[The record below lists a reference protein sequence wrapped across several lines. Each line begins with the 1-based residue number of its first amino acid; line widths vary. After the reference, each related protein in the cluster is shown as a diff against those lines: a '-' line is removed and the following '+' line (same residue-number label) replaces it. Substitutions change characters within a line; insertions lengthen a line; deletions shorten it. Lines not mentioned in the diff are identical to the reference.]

1 MADYLFY
8 TYFEDGREYFVY
20 KDLTF
25 ERSHKK
31 EKDFPFLESLLRFTY
46 LDIWPMEGLFKE
58 MDKAL
63 LNFYRERDFDSQA
76 AVMSTLEELAKK
88 HIYFE
93 FLRLD
98 WQSRFRYMDHHPD
111 EDVYEHLP
119 HKQLRHIPSDLDT
132 LQKQIMRLFQ
142 DVLDIDDGKKRPVHE
157 KLQAYL
163 DKEKKEPLYAYQF
176 KPISTVY
183 ERTGN
188 GTFAE
193 VLHPTSLS
201 DLVEFSLRECVKR
214 EQRMRICSYCGK
226 YFAIPRRNTAEFC
239 NLTVDENGHT
249 CREVGAVKRWA
260 EKKNSDD
267 LFREYRRE
275 YKKRF
280 NWIKAGKI
288 NPGAFYAWSATAK
301 GKRDECAAGKMSFD
315 EFKKWLAEL

>member
-98 WQSRFRYMDHHPD
+98 WQSRFRNAEHH
-111 EDVYEHLP
+111 
-119 HKQLRHIPSDLDT
+119 
-132 LQKQIMRLFQ
+132 QIGR
-142 DVLDIDDGKKRPVHE
+142 
-157 KLQAYL
+157 A
-163 DKEKKEPLYAYQF
+163 
-176 KPISTVY
+176 S
-183 ERTGN
+183 
-188 GTFAE
+188 
-193 VLHPTSLS
+193 
-201 DLVEFSLRECVKR
+201 
-214 EQRMRICSYCGK
+214 
-226 YFAIPRRNTAEFC
+226 
-239 NLTVDENGHT
+239 
-249 CREVGAVKRWA
+249 CRERV
-260 EKKNSDD
+260 
-267 LFREYRRE
+267 
-275 YKKRF
+275 
-280 NWIKAGKI
+280 
-288 NPGAFYAWSATAK
+288 
-301 GKRDECAAGKMSFD
+301 
-315 EFKKWLAEL
+315 

>member
-1 MADYLFY
+1 MADHLFY
-8 TYFEDGREYFVY
+8 TYFESGREYFVY

-25 ERSHKK
+25 ERSHTK
-31 EKDFPFLESLLRFTY
+31 EKDFPFLESLLRFIY
-46 LDIWPMEGLFKE
+46 WDIWPMEDLFKK
-58 MDKAL
+58 MDDAV
-63 LNFYRERDFDSQA
+63 LNFYREHDIASQEI
-76 AVMSTLEELAKK
+76 VIDTLRRLAKQ
-88 HIYFE
+88 HIYFK
-93 FLRLD
+93 FLFLD
-98 WQSRFRYMDHHPD
+98 WQSRFRDTEQRPE
-111 EDVYEHLP
+111 EDIQKILP
-119 HKQLRHIPSDLDT
+119 HKQLRHIPSDIDM

-142 DVLDIDDGKKRPVHE
+142 DVLDIDNGKKKPVQE

-163 DKEKKEPLYAYQF
+163 DKEKRESLYAYRF
-176 KPISTVY
+176 KPISTTY
-183 ERTGN
+183 ERTRQ

-260 EKKNSDD
+260 EKKNSDE
-267 LFREYRRE
+267 LFKEYRRE

-288 NPGAFYAWSATAK
+288 SPGAFYAWSATAK

-315 EFKKWLAEL
+315 EFKEWLSEF

>member
-1 MADYLFY
+1 MAAYEFY
-8 TYFEDGREYFVY
+8 TYFAEGREYFVY
-20 KDLTF
+20 KDLTV
-25 ERSHKK
+25 ERPRTI

-46 LDIWPMEGLFKE
+46 LDIWPMEDLFKK
-58 MDKAL
+58 MDAAL
-63 LNFYRERDFDSQA
+63 LNFYQKSDFDSQA
-76 AVMSTLEELAKK
+76 VVMSTLKKLAKE

-98 WQSRFRYMDHHPD
+98 WQSRFRYIERHPG
-111 EDVYEHLP
+111 EDIQKHLP
-119 HKQLRHIPSDLDT
+119 HKQLRHIPSDIDT

-142 DVLDIDDGKKRPVHE
+142 DVLDIDDGKKKPVQE

-163 DKEKKEPLYAYQF
+163 NKSQREPLYAYKFQ
-176 KPISTVY
+176 PLSTAY
-183 ERTGN
+183 EQVDKGA
-188 GTFAE
+188 FAE

-239 NLTVDENGHT
+239 NLTVDENGYT
-249 CREVGAVKRWA
+249 CREVGARKRWA
-260 EKKNSDD
+260 EKKNSDE
-267 LFREYRRE
+267 LFKEYRRE

-288 NPGAFYAWSATAK
+288 SPGAFYAWSATAK
-301 GKRDECAAGKMSFD
+301 GKRDECAAGTISFD
-315 EFKKWLAEL
+315 EFKKWLSGS

>member
-31 EKDFPFLESLLRFTY
+31 EKDFPFLESLLLFTY

-98 WQSRFRYMDHHPD
+98 WQSRFRNAEHHPD
-111 EDVYEHLP
+111 DVQEILP

-132 LQKQIMRLFQ
+132 LQKTNHA
-142 DVLDIDDGKKRPVHE
+142 PVRGR
-157 KLQAYL
+157 
-163 DKEKKEPLYAYQF
+163 
-176 KPISTVY
+176 V
-183 ERTGN
+183 
-188 GTFAE
+188 
-193 VLHPTSLS
+193 
-201 DLVEFSLRECVKR
+201 
-214 EQRMRICSYCGK
+214 
-226 YFAIPRRNTAEFC
+226 
-239 NLTVDENGHT
+239 GH
-249 CREVGAVKRWA
+249 R
-260 EKKNSDD
+260 
-267 LFREYRRE
+267 
-275 YKKRF
+275 
-280 NWIKAGKI
+280 
-288 NPGAFYAWSATAK
+288 
-301 GKRDECAAGKMSFD
+301 
-315 EFKKWLAEL
+315 

>member
-98 WQSRFRYMDHHPD
+98 WQSRFRYIEQHPD
-111 EDVYEHLP
+111 KDIQKHLP
-119 HKQLRHIPSDLDT
+119 HKQLRHIPSDIDT
-132 LQKQIMRLFQ
+132 LQKQIMRLFE
-142 DVLDIDDGKKRPVHE
+142 DVLDIDDGKKKPVKE
-157 KLQAYL
+157 KLKAYL
-163 DKEKKEPLYAYQF
+163 RREKNQPLYAYKFQ
-176 KPISTVY
+176 PISTTY
-183 ERTGN
+183 EQTGE

-193 VLHPTSLS
+193 VLHPTSIYVL
-201 DLVEFSLRECVKR
+201 
-214 EQRMRICSYCGK
+214 
-226 YFAIPRRNTAEFC
+226 
-239 NLTVDENGHT
+239 
-249 CREVGAVKRWA
+249 
-260 EKKNSDD
+260 
-267 LFREYRRE
+267 
-275 YKKRF
+275 
-280 NWIKAGKI
+280 
-288 NPGAFYAWSATAK
+288 
-301 GKRDECAAGKMSFD
+301 
-315 EFKKWLAEL
+315 

>member
-1 MADYLFY
+1 
-8 TYFEDGREYFVY
+8 
-20 KDLTF
+20 
-25 ERSHKK
+25 
-31 EKDFPFLESLLRFTY
+31 
-46 LDIWPMEGLFKE
+46 MENLFKK

-63 LNFYRERDFDSQA
+63 LNFYRERDADSRGI
-76 AVMSTLEELAKK
+76 VMSTLEELAKK

-93 FLRLD
+93 FLRFD
-98 WQSRFRYMDHHPD
+98 WQARFRNAEQHPD
-111 EDVYEHLP
+111 DVQEILP

-163 DKEKKEPLYAYQF
+163 DKEKREPLYAYQF
-176 KPISTVY
+176 RPISTIY

-193 VLHPTSLS
+193 VLHPTSIS

-260 EKKNSDD
+260 EKKNSDE
-267 LFREYRRE
+267 LFKEYRRE

-288 NPGAFYAWSATAK
+288 SPGAFYAWSAAAK

-315 EFKKWLAEL
+315 EFKEWLSEF

>member
-1 MADYLFY
+1 MEDLFN
-8 TYFEDGREYFVY
+8 
-20 KDLTF
+20 
-25 ERSHKK
+25 
-31 EKDFPFLESLLRFTY
+31 
-46 LDIWPMEGLFKE
+46 E

-63 LNFYRERDFDSQA
+63 LNFYRERDFYSQRV
-76 AVMSTLEELAKK
+76 VMYTLEELAKK

-98 WQSRFRYMDHHPD
+98 WQARFRFIKRNPD
-111 EDVYEHLP
+111 EDIHKIIP
-119 HKQLRHIPSDLDT
+119 HKQLRYIPSDLDT

-142 DVLDIDDGKKRPVHE
+142 DVLDIDDGKKKPVQE

-163 DKEKKEPLYAYQF
+163 DKEKRELLYAYQF
-176 KPISTVY
+176 KPISTSY
-183 ERTGN
+183 ERTRQ

-193 VLHPTSLS
+193 VLHPTSIS
-201 DLVEFSLRECVKR
+201 DLVEFSLCECVKR

-260 EKKNSDD
+260 EKKNSDE
-267 LFREYRRE
+267 LFKEYRRE

-288 NPGAFYAWSATAK
+288 SPGSFYAWSATAK
-301 GKRDECAAGKMSFD
+301 GKRDECAAGKISFD
-315 EFKKWLAEL
+315 EFKE

>member
-8 TYFEDGREYFVY
+8 TYFDSGREYFVY

-25 ERSHKK
+25 ERSHTK

-46 LDIWPMEGLFKE
+46 LDIWTMEDLFKE
-58 MDKAL
+58 LDKA
-63 LNFYRERDFDSQA
+63 REGDFDSQNI
-76 AVMSTLEELAKK
+76 VMATLEKLAKE

-98 WQSRFRYMDHHPD
+98 WQARFRYVEKHPG
-111 EDVYEHLP
+111 EDLQKVLP

-142 DVLDIDDGKKRPVHE
+142 DVLDIDDGKKKPVQE

-163 DKEKKEPLYAYQF
+163 SKEKSNPFYTYQF
-176 KPISTVY
+176 RPISTTY
-183 ERTGN
+183 ERTRQ

-193 VLHPTSLS
+193 FLHPTSIS

-226 YFAIPRRNTAEFC
+226 FFAIPRRNTAEFC

-260 EKKNSDD
+260 EKKNSDE
-267 LFREYRRE
+267 LFKEYRRE

-288 NPGAFYAWSATAK
+288 SPGTFYAWSAVAK
-301 GKRDECAAGKMSFD
+301 GKRDECAAGKMTFE
-315 EFKKWLAEL
+315 EFKEWMAES

>member
-8 TYFEDGREYFVY
+8 TYFEGGREYVVY

-25 ERSHKK
+25 ERSHTK

-46 LDIWPMEGLFKE
+46 LDIWPMEDLFKK
-58 MDKAL
+58 MDRAL
-63 LNFYRERDFDSQA
+63 LNFYREHDFDSQA
-76 AVMSTLEELAKK
+76 AVMSILEELAKK

-98 WQSRFRYMDHHPD
+98 WQARFRNAEHYPD
-111 EDVYEHLP
+111 DVQEILP
-119 HKQLRHIPSDLDT
+119 HKQLRHIPSNLDT

-142 DVLDIDDGKKRPVHE
+142 DVLDIDDGKKKPVQE
-157 KLQAYL
+157 KLQVYL
-163 DKEKKEPLYAYQF
+163 DKEKREPLYAYQF
-176 KPISTVY
+176 KPISTSY
-183 ERTGN
+183 ERTRQGA
-188 GTFAE
+188 FAE

-239 NLTVDENGHT
+239 NLTVDENGYT
-249 CREVGAVKRWA
+249 CREVGARKRWA
-260 EKKNSDD
+260 EKKNSDE
-267 LFREYRRE
+267 LFKEYRRE

-288 NPGAFYAWSATAK
+288 SPGTFYAWSATAK
-301 GKRDECAAGKMSFD
+301 GKRDECAEGKMSFA
-315 EFKKWLAEL
+315 EFKKWLEQS